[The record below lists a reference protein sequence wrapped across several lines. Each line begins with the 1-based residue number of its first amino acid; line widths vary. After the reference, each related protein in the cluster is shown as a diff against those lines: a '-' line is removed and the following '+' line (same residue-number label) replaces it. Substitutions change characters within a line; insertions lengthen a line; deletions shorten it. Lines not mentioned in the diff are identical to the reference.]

1 MPMRKKKSSANTS
14 PSKLNLEYRTYRGV
28 RQYVTAA
35 NVQSR
40 VSDNDLEISGN
51 KYAVFSKTLP
61 HNEYG
66 EVANTDWNMMLTAL
80 TTMQQSDF
88 NAIPAAANT
97 VRGLVSPQS
106 SFSYSLAGQD
116 PQCYNL
122 INAPSIASE
131 EAAGEMMEVYEMALH
146 RDISFDTI
154 KAGSDSNTTRAL
166 ATLNSYGDDF
176 KGPKIGTTVTSN
188 TIFRGTCPG
197 ELVGPYVSQLLML
210 PYDFGN
216 CPVTQT
222 FREESDQVSSTEV
235 AGWLRIQNGQAP
247 EANAEP
253 NMTGNINYLYRPRD
267 LASMVHNDPPSG
279 IFFGAAQVLLDCGV
293 TFDKNALAAMGPRE
307 EPFTSFA
314 EGDFYSVIGT
324 VTKLALLAA
333 WHQKWCV
340 NMKLRPEVMAG
351 RIHFQDTGDRAY
363 GIDPSNKGSNT
374 IAAIK
379 SNNSSGTALLPLVY
393 PEGSPNHPAYPAGHA
408 VISGAC
414 ITVIKAFIDTE
425 GAWPI
430 QAKHST
436 NGSTL
441 VNYTAA
447 DASEMTIE
455 GEINKVASNVA
466 LGRNMAGVH
475 YRSDGDMGILLGEQ
489 VAIAYLRDLK
499 DSYNENFDGW
509 VLQKLDG
516 SMEII

>member
-1 MPMRKKKSSANTS
+1 MRKKKSSANTT
-14 PSKLNLEYRTYRGV
+14 PAKLNLEYRTYRGV
-28 RQYVTAA
+28 RNYVVGA

-40 VSDNDLEISGN
+40 PSDIDLEVSGN

-66 EVANTDWNMMLTAL
+66 EVANTDWDKMLTAL
-80 TTMQQSDF
+80 TTMQQADF
-88 NAIPAAANT
+88 NAIPAAANCISA
-97 VRGLVSPQS
+97 LVSPQS

-122 INAPSIASE
+122 VYAPSISTE
-131 EAAGEMMEVYEMALH
+131 ESAGEMMEVYEMALH

-176 KGPKIGTTVTSN
+176 KGPKIGTVTAN
-188 TIFRGTCPG
+188 TLFRGTGPD
-197 ELVGPYVSQLLML
+197 EQYGPYVSQLLML

-216 CPVTQT
+216 CPVTQK
-222 FREESDQVSSTEV
+222 FREESDQDSSTTI

-247 EANAEP
+247 EANGEP
-253 NMTGNINYLYRPRD
+253 NMTGNLYYLHRPRD

-279 IFFGAAQVLLDCGV
+279 IFFGAAQVLLDCGI
-293 TFDKNALAAMGPRE
+293 TWDKNALAAMGSRE
-307 EPFTSFA
+307 APFTSFA

-324 VTKLALLAA
+324 VTKLALTAA

-340 NMKLRPEVMAG
+340 NTRLRPEVMAG
-351 RIHFQDTGDRAY
+351 RIHFQDTGDRTY

-379 SNNSSGTALLPLVY
+379 ASNASGTTLLPLVY
-393 PEGSPNHPAYPAGHA
+393 PEGSPNHPSYPAGHA

-414 ITVIKAFIDTE
+414 ITVIKAFIDSE
-425 GAWPI
+425 GTWPV

-436 NGSTL
+436 DGNNL
-441 VNYTAA
+441 VNYTA
-447 DASEMTIE
+447 DDVSNMTVQ
-455 GEINKVASNVA
+455 GEINKLASNVA

-516 SMEII
+516 TMEII